1 MTDAKKET
9 EDFNL
14 GEIKVPLQYFP
25 KYIEFDW
32 KKKKPSFVKGEIYSF
47 INEDGEREEGECV
60 SYNKETGRVKL
71 KNSVVNPGKQILNEL
86 KYSKIRVTY
95 HGNSKK
101 VFTPSN
107 WNIFG
112 EAVTKI
118 AKKIE
123 FYDLE
128 GKKIRDPK
136 TKKERNFAI
145 GIMIIIISA
154 LWLSWIFYKNN

>member
-1 MTDAKKET
+1 M
-9 EDFNL
+9 N
-14 GEIKVPLQYFP
+14 P
-25 KYIEFDW
+25 
-32 KKKKPSFVKGEIYSF
+32 
-47 INEDGEREEGECV
+47 EE
-60 SYNKETGRVKL
+60 
-71 KNSVVNPGKQILNEL
+71 QILNEL

-95 HGNSKK
+95 HDNYKK

-112 EAVTKI
+112 EKVTKI

-123 FYDLE
+123 FYDLQ

-154 LWLSWIFYKNN
+154 LWLGWILYKNN

>member
-1 MTDAKKET
+1 M
-9 EDFNL
+9 
-14 GEIKVPLQYFP
+14 
-25 KYIEFDW
+25 
-32 KKKKPSFVKGEIYSF
+32 
-47 INEDGEREEGECV
+47 
-60 SYNKETGRVKL
+60 
-71 KNSVVNPGKQILNEL
+71 NPGKQILNEL

-112 EAVTKI
+112 EKVTKI

-123 FYDLE
+123 FYDLQ

-136 TKKERNFAI
+136 TKKRINFAI
-145 GIMIIIISA
+145 IVIVFTFIISA
-154 LWLSWIFYKNN
+154 LWLGWILYKNNWSI